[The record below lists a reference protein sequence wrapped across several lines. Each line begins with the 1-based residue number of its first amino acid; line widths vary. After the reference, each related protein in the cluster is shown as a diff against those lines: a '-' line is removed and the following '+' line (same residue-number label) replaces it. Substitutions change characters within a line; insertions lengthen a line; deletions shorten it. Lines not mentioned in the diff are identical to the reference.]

1 MTQTQPQSQPQ
12 AQPPDAAEAGN
23 GPPGS
28 QSATD
33 APASRPP
40 TPTYQQIEAFGYQ
53 RFTNREQSRLDFGAR
68 LLDLAE
74 DDGLPLMERAKFLAI
89 FSELLDEFY
98 QIRVAALEDQV
109 AAGVRTR
116 SVDGLRPGEQLT
128 MIRGRVE
135 DLVAREDRIFLD
147 LIVPALGA
155 AGIRLS
161 DWSSLDDHDRE
172 HLVEVFEREIYP
184 VLTPLAVDPG
194 HPFPYIS
201 NLSLNLVVEV
211 QDPANNDRRIAR
223 VKVPPAL
230 PRFVVMPDG
239 ERFVPLEQVI
249 AAHLDAL
256 FPGMTIGNHH
266 AFRVTRNADLA
277 LEEDEAD
284 DLLVAIEMELRRRR
298 FGKALR
304 LEVEDKMSDELVDF
318 LATELEVGRDGV
330 FRVAGPLDLSGLWGV
345 YALDRPDL
353 HVETWTPMTPP
364 RLASAAHDPNEFFAM
379 LRERDVLVHHP
390 YDSFATSVEAF
401 VAQAADDPAVL
412 GIKQTLYRT
421 GFDSPIVQALIQAAE
436 NGKQV
441 AAIVELKAR
450 FDEEANIGWARALEE
465 VGVHVVYGI
474 VGLKTHSKTALV
486 LRREDDG
493 VRPYCHVGTGNYN
506 SKTARIYEDLGLL
519 TSDPV
524 IGADVGALFNYL
536 TGFSKHADYREI
548 LVSPVTVR
556 KRIMAMIEE
565 QADAGPAGRIVMKVN
580 GLTDAAMID
589 ALYRASGA
597 GVQIDL
603 AVRGL
608 CRLRPG
614 IPELS
619 ENIRVRSIVGSFL
632 EHSRIY
638 RFGGAPVDA
647 AAGPGLPLKIFIG
660 SADLMGRNLDRR
672 IEVVVPVH
680 DSELQGRL
688 FEVLDLVFTD
698 DTNAWELGSDRRWRR
713 VPNTHG
719 ISSQDRLKD
728 LARERTRRQR
738 DSELRVAVGD
748 PGDARPPLSPSAD

>member
-1 MTQTQPQSQPQ
+1 MTQTQPQHQPP
-12 AQPPDAAEAGN
+12 AQPEPQVTDGPAPGAGEQRI
-23 GPPGS
+23 GEEVEH
-28 QSATD
+28 
-33 APASRPP
+33 P
-40 TPTYQQIEAFGYQ
+40 TPPTYQQIEAFGYQ

-74 DDGLPLMERAKFLAI
+74 DDGIPLLERAKFLAI

-128 MIRGRVE
+128 MIRSRVE
-135 DLVAREDRIFLD
+135 ELVRRQDHIFLD
-147 LIVPALGA
+147 EIVPGLAD
-155 AGIRLS
+155 AGVRFAG
-161 DWSSLDDHDRE
+161 WGSLDDDDRQ
-172 HLVEVFEREIYP
+172 HLVEVFQRQIYP

-211 QDPANNDRRIAR
+211 LDPSSGEGRIAR

-230 PRFVVMPDG
+230 PRFIVMPDG

-249 AAHLDAL
+249 SAHLDSL
-256 FPGMTIGNHH
+256 FPGMTIGHHH

-304 LEVEDKMSDELVDF
+304 LEIEADMGQELAEL
-318 LATELEVGRDGV
+318 LATELEVGSDGV
-330 FRVAGPLDLSGLWGV
+330 FRVGAPLDLSGLWGV

-353 HVETWTPMTPP
+353 HGESWTPMTPP
-364 RLASAAHDPNEFFAM
+364 RLAQVAHDPAEFFAM

-401 VAQAADDPAVL
+401 VAQAAEDPMVL

-421 GFDSPIVQALIQAAE
+421 GGDSPIVAALIRAAE

-486 LRREDDG
+486 LRREEDG
-493 VRPYCHVGTGNYN
+493 VRHYCHVGTGNYN
-506 SKTARIYEDLGLL
+506 SKTARIYEDIGLL
-519 TSDPV
+519 TSDRA
-524 IGADVGALFNYL
+524 IGADVGELFNYL
-536 TGFSKHADYREI
+536 TGFSRHADYQEI

-556 KRIMAMIEE
+556 KRILAMIEE
-565 QADAGPAGRIVMKVN
+565 QAEAGPSGRIVLKLN

-597 GVQIDL
+597 GVEIDL

-619 ENIRVRSIVGSFL
+619 ERIRVRSIVGSFL

-638 RFGGAPVDA
+638 RFGGAPADP

-680 DSELQGRL
+680 DPELQSRL
-688 FEVLDLVFTD
+688 FEVLDLVFAD
-698 DTNAWELGSDRRWRR
+698 ETNAWALGSDRRWRR
-713 VPNTHG
+713 VPNRHG
-719 ISSQDRLKD
+719 VSSQERLKE
-728 LARERTRRQR
+728 LARERARRR
-738 DSELRVAVGD
+738 LDTDVRLTESEEAT
-748 PGDARPPLSPSAD
+748 SPA

>member
-1 MTQTQPQSQPQ
+1 MRG
-12 AQPPDAAEAGN
+12 DAMVVDPTLET
-23 GPPGS
+23 PR
-28 QSATD
+28 
-33 APASRPP
+33 APRRTPERPP
-40 TPTYQQIEAFGYQ
+40 PPTYQQIEAFGVQ

-74 DDGLPLMERAKFLAI
+74 DDGVPLLERTKFLAI
-89 FSELLDEFY
+89 FSELLDEFF
-98 QIRVAALEDQV
+98 QVRVAALEDQV

-116 SVDGLRPGEQLT
+116 SVDGLRPGEQLK
-128 MIRGRVE
+128 MIRTRVE
-135 DLVAREDRIFLD
+135 EQVKRQDAIFLD
-147 LIVPALGA
+147 HIVPALAA
-155 AGIRLS
+155 AGVRLS
-161 DWSSLDDHDRE
+161 DWSTLDDDDRI
-172 HLVEVFEREIYP
+172 HMIDVFQREIFP

-211 QDPANNDRRIAR
+211 QDPSTGERRIAR
-223 VKVPPAL
+223 VKVPPVL

-249 AAHLDAL
+249 AAHLNTL
-256 FPGMTIGNHH
+256 FPGMTIGEHH

-298 FGKALR
+298 FGRALR
-304 LEVEDKMSDELVDF
+304 LEVGADMSDEVVDL
-318 LATELEVGRDGV
+318 LATELDVSSDGV
-330 FRVAGPLDLSGLWGV
+330 YRVRAPLDLGGLWGV

-353 HVETWTPMTPP
+353 HEDTWTPMTPP
-364 RLASAAHDPNEFFAM
+364 GLATAAHEPTEFFAM

-401 VAQAADDPAVL
+401 IAQAAEDPAVL

-421 GFDSPIVQALIQAAE
+421 SGDSPIVASLIRASE

-465 VGVHVVYGI
+465 AGVHVVYGI

-486 LRREDDG
+486 LRREEDG
-493 VRPYCHVGTGNYN
+493 VRHYCHVGTGNYN
-506 SKTARIYEDLGLL
+506 SKTARIYEDIGLL
-519 TSDPV
+519 TSAPD
-524 IGADVGALFNYL
+524 IGADVGELFNYL
-536 TGFSKHADYREI
+536 TGFSRHADYRQI

-556 KRIMAMIEE
+556 KRMMAMIEE
-565 QADAGPAGRIVMKVN
+565 QAEAGPQGRIVFKLN

-597 GVQIDL
+597 GVPIDL
-603 AVRGL
+603 AIRGL

-619 ENIRVRSIVGSFL
+619 ETIRVRSIVGSFL

-638 RFGGAPVDA
+638 RFGGAPVDP
-647 AAGPGLPLKIFIG
+647 AAGPGLPLKLYIG

-672 IEVVVPVH
+672 VEVLVPVR
-680 DSELQGRL
+680 EPEPQARL
-688 FEVLDLVFTD
+688 FEVLDLVFAD
-698 DTNAWELGSDRRWRR
+698 ETNSWELGSDRRWRR
-713 VPNTHG
+713 VENVHG
-719 ISSQDRLKD
+719 HNAQARLKE
-728 LARERTRRQR
+728 LAIARARRRRES
-738 DSELRVAVGD
+738 DLRVGE
-748 PGDARPPLSPSAD
+748 PGDDTSEG

>member
-1 MTQTQPQSQPQ
+1 MTQTQPQPQ
-12 AQPPDAAEAGN
+12 HPVEAASAVEAG
-23 GPPGS
+23 GETVPSDQGVLPAAPPS
-28 QSATD
+28 YA
-33 APASRPP
+33 
-40 TPTYQQIEAFGYQ
+40 QIEAFGYQ
-53 RFTNREQSRLDFGAR
+53 RFTNREQSRLDFADR

-74 DDGLPLMERAKFLAI
+74 DHGLPLLERAKFLAI
-89 FSELLDEFY
+89 FSELLDEFF

-128 MIRGRVE
+128 MIRSRVE
-135 DLVAREDRIFLD
+135 ELVRRQDHIFLD
-147 LIVPALGA
+147 LIVPALA
-155 AGIRLS
+155 EAGIRLS
-161 DWSSLDDHDRE
+161 DWSSLDDPDRE
-172 HLVEVFEREIYP
+172 HLVDVFAREIYP

-211 QDPANNDRRIAR
+211 QDPSDGERRIAR
-223 VKVPPAL
+223 VKVPPTL

-239 ERFVPLEQVI
+239 ERFVPLEQLI

-256 FPGMTIGNHH
+256 FPGMTIGHHH

-284 DLLVAIEMELRRRR
+284 DLLAAIEMELRRRR

-304 LEVEDKMSDELVDF
+304 LEVEADMGQDLVDL
-318 LATELEVGRDGV
+318 LAGELEIGPDGV
-330 FRVAGPLDLSGLWGV
+330 FRVGAPLDLSGLWGV

-353 HVETWTPMTPP
+353 HGETWTPMTPP
-364 RLASAAHDPNEFFAM
+364 RLATVAHDPGELFAL

-401 VAQAADDPAVL
+401 VAQAAEDPAVL

-421 GFDSPIVQALIQAAE
+421 GLDSPIVAALIQAAE

-465 VGVHVVYGI
+465 AGVHVVYGI

-486 LRREDDG
+486 LRREPDG

-506 SKTARIYEDLGLL
+506 SKTARIYEDIGLL
-519 TSDPV
+519 TSDPD
-524 IGADVGALFNYL
+524 IGADVGELFNYL
-536 TGFSKHADYREI
+536 TGFSRHVDYRQI

-556 KRIMAMIEE
+556 RRIMAMIEE
-565 QADAGPAGRIVMKVN
+565 QADAGPAGRIVMKLN

-589 ALYRASGA
+589 ALYRASCA
-597 GVQIDL
+597 GTQIDL

-638 RFGGAPVDA
+638 RFGGAPVDP
-647 AAGPGLPLKIFIG
+647 AAGPGLALKLFIG

-680 DSELQGRL
+680 DPELQARL
-688 FEVLDLVFTD
+688 FEVLDLVFAD
-698 DTNAWELGSDRRWRR
+698 DTNSWELGPDRHWRR
-713 VPNTHG
+713 VRCVHG
-719 ISSQDRLKD
+719 VSLQERLKE
-728 LARERTRRQR
+728 LARERARRR
-738 DSELRVAVGD
+738 LD
-748 PGDARPPLSPSAD
+748 PDLLVREAEPRESG

>member
-1 MTQTQPQSQPQ
+1 MAVDPSLMTP
-12 AQPPDAAEAGN
+12 
-23 GPPGS
+23 PPGPVERL
-28 QSATD
+28 SA
-33 APASRPP
+33 PS
-40 TPTYQQIEAFGYQ
+40 YQQIEAFGYQ

-74 DDGLPLMERAKFLAI
+74 DDGVPLLERTKFLAI

-98 QIRVAALEDQV
+98 QVRVAALEDQV

-116 SVDGLRPGEQLT
+116 SVDGLRPGEQLKL
-128 MIRGRVE
+128 IRAWVE
-135 DLVAREDRIFLD
+135 DLVKRQDAIFLGH
-147 LIVPALGA
+147 IVPALA
-155 AGIRLS
+155 DAGVRLS
-161 DWSSLDDHDRE
+161 DWSSLDDDDRA
-172 HLVEVFEREIYP
+172 HLVDVFGRQIYP

-211 QDPANNDRRIAR
+211 QDPSTGERRIAR
-223 VKVPPAL
+223 VKVPPVL

-249 AAHLDAL
+249 AAHLDSL
-256 FPGMTIGNHH
+256 FPGMTVGQHH

-298 FGKALR
+298 FGRALR
-304 LEVEDKMSDELVDF
+304 LEVGADMGDDVVEL
-318 LATELEVGRDGV
+318 LASELEVARDGV
-330 FRVAGPLDLSGLWGV
+330 FHVEAPLDLSGLWGV

-353 HVETWTPMTPP
+353 HGETWTPMTPP
-364 RLASAAHDPNEFFAM
+364 YLATAANEPTEFFAM

-401 VAQAADDPAVL
+401 VAQAAVDPAVL

-421 GFDSPIVQALIQAAE
+421 GGDSPIVASLIEAAH

-465 VGVHVVYGI
+465 AGVHVVYGI

-486 LRREDDG
+486 LRREEDG
-493 VRPYCHVGTGNYN
+493 VRHYCHVGTGNYN
-506 SKTARIYEDLGLL
+506 SKTARVYEDIGLL
-519 TSDPV
+519 TADPE
-524 IGADVGALFNYL
+524 IGADVGELFNYL
-536 TGFSKHADYREI
+536 TGFSRHADYRQI
-548 LVSPVTVR
+548 LVSPVTARR
-556 KRIMAMIEE
+556 KIMAAIEE
-565 QADAGPAGRIVMKVN
+565 QADAGPEGRIVLKLN
-580 GLTDAAMID
+580 GLTDATIID

-597 GVQIDL
+597 GVRIDL
-603 AVRGL
+603 AIRGL

-619 ENIRVRSIVGSFL
+619 ENIAVRSIVGSFL

-638 RFGGAPVDA
+638 RFGGAPADP
-647 AAGPGLPLKIFIG
+647 AAGPGLPMKIYIG
-660 SADLMGRNLDRR
+660 SADLMGRNALRFLGLLD
-672 IEVVVPVH
+672 
-680 DSELQGRL
+680 DDGRPR
-688 FEVLDLVFTD
+688 
-698 DTNAWELGSDRRWRR
+698 NGSAAA
-713 VPNTHG
+713 
-719 ISSQDRLKD
+719 RLR
-728 LARERTRRQR
+728 AFY
-738 DSELRVAVGD
+738 AGA
-748 PGDARPPLSPSAD
+748 ARPAWLPSG

>member
-1 MTQTQPQSQPQ
+1 MTADPSLLTPAPGTVER
-12 AQPPDAAEAGN
+12 PAA
-23 GPPGS
+23 
-28 QSATD
+28 
-33 APASRPP
+33 
-40 TPTYQQIEAFGYQ
+40 PTYQQIEAFGYQ

-68 LLDLAE
+68 LLELAE
-74 DDGLPLMERAKFLAI
+74 DDGLPLLERTKFLAI

-98 QIRVAALEDQV
+98 QVRVAALEDQV

-116 SVDGLRPGEQLT
+116 SVDGMRPGEQLK
-128 MIRGRVE
+128 MIRARVE
-135 DLVAREDRIFLD
+135 ELVKRQDGVFLEK
-147 LIVPALGA
+147 IVPALA
-155 AGIRLS
+155 DAGVRFS
-161 DWSSLDDHDRE
+161 DWSSLDDHDRS
-172 HLVEVFEREIYP
+172 HLVEVFNRQIFP

-211 QDPANNDRRIAR
+211 QDPMTNERRIAR
-223 VKVPPAL
+223 VKVPPVL

-256 FPGMTIGNHH
+256 FPGMTVGQHH

-298 FGKALR
+298 FGRALR
-304 LEVEDKMSDELVDF
+304 LEVAADMADDLVD
-318 LATELEVGRDGV
+318 LVASELEVGRDGV
-330 FRVAGPLDLSGLWGV
+330 FRVEAPLDLSGMWALYG
-345 YALDRPDL
+345 LDRPDL
-353 HVETWTPMTPP
+353 HGETWTPMTQSP
-364 RLASAAHDPNEFFAM
+364 LATASHEPTEFFAT

-401 VAQAADDPAVL
+401 VAQAAVDPAVL

-421 GFDSPIVQALIQAAE
+421 GGDSPIVASLIRASE

-465 VGVHVVYGI
+465 AGVHVVYGI

-486 LRREDDG
+486 LRREEDG
-493 VRPYCHVGTGNYN
+493 VRTYCHVGTGNYN

-519 TSDPV
+519 TADRE
-524 IGADVGALFNYL
+524 IGADVGELFNYL
-536 TGFSKHADYREI
+536 TGFSRHADYRQI
-548 LVSPVTVR
+548 LVSPITVR
-556 KRIMAMIEE
+556 KRIKGMIEE
-565 QADAGPAGRIVMKVN
+565 QAEAGPAGRIMLKLN
-580 GLTDAAMID
+580 GLTDADMID

-603 AVRGL
+603 AIRGL

-638 RFGGAPVDA
+638 RFGGAPADPE
-647 AAGPGLPLKIFIG
+647 AGPGLPLQIYIG

-672 IEVVVPVH
+672 VEVVVPVH
-680 DSELQGRL
+680 DPELQARL
-688 FEVLDLVFTD
+688 FEILDLVFAD
-698 DTNAWELGSDRRWRR
+698 ETNAWALGSDRRWRR
-713 VPNTHG
+713 VQNVHG
-719 ISSQDRLKD
+719 ISSQEELKK
-728 LARERTRRQR
+728 LARERARRR
-738 DSELRVAVGD
+738 RESELRVSD
-748 PGDARPPLSPSAD
+748 TEPGVAD

>member
-1 MTQTQPQSQPQ
+1 M
-12 AQPPDAAEAGN
+12 AGDAMVVDPTLETA
-23 GPPGS
+23 
-28 QSATD
+28 SAPRRT
-33 APASRPP
+33 PERPP
-40 TPTYQQIEAFGYQ
+40 PPTYQQIEAFGVQ

-74 DDGLPLMERAKFLAI
+74 DDGVPLLERTKFLAI
-89 FSELLDEFY
+89 FSELLDEFF
-98 QIRVAALEDQV
+98 QVRVAALEDQV

-116 SVDGLRPGEQLT
+116 SVDGLRPGEQLK
-128 MIRGRVE
+128 MIRTRVE
-135 DLVAREDRIFLD
+135 EQVKRQDAIFLD
-147 LIVPALGA
+147 HIVPALA
-155 AGIRLS
+155 DAGVRLS
-161 DWSSLDDHDRE
+161 DWSTLDDDDRI
-172 HLVEVFEREIYP
+172 HMIDVFQREIFP

-211 QDPANNDRRIAR
+211 QDPSTGERRIAR
-223 VKVPPAL
+223 VKVPPVL

-249 AAHLDAL
+249 AAHLNTL
-256 FPGMTIGNHH
+256 FPGMTVGEHH

-298 FGKALR
+298 FGRALR
-304 LEVEDKMSDELVDF
+304 LEVGADMSDEVVDL
-318 LATELEVGRDGV
+318 LATELDVSSDGV
-330 FRVAGPLDLSGLWGV
+330 YRVRAPLDLGGLWGV

-353 HVETWTPMTPP
+353 HEDTWTPMTPP
-364 RLASAAHDPNEFFAM
+364 GLATAAHEPTEFFAM

-401 VAQAADDPAVL
+401 IAQAAEDPAVL

-421 GFDSPIVQALIQAAE
+421 SGDSPIVASLIRAAE

-465 VGVHVVYGI
+465 AGVHVVYGI

-486 LRREDDG
+486 LRREEDG
-493 VRPYCHVGTGNYN
+493 VRHYCHVGTGNYN
-506 SKTARIYEDLGLL
+506 SKTARIYEDIGLL
-519 TSDPV
+519 TAAED
-524 IGADVGALFNYL
+524 IGADVGELFNYL
-536 TGFSKHADYREI
+536 TGFSRHADYRQI

-565 QADAGPAGRIVMKVN
+565 QAEAGPQGRIVFKLN

-597 GVQIDL
+597 GVPIDL
-603 AVRGL
+603 AIRGL

-619 ENIRVRSIVGSFL
+619 ETIRVRSIVGSFL

-638 RFGGAPVDA
+638 RFGGAPVDP
-647 AAGPGLPLKIFIG
+647 AAGPGLPLKLYIG

-672 IEVVVPVH
+672 VEVLVPVREP
-680 DSELQGRL
+680 ELQARL
-688 FEVLDLVFTD
+688 FEVLDLVFAD
-698 DTNAWELGSDRRWRR
+698 ETNSWELGSDRRWRR
-713 VPNTHG
+713 VENVHG
-719 ISSQDRLKD
+719 NNAQARLKE
-728 LARERTRRQR
+728 LAIARARRRRES
-738 DSELRVAVGD
+738 DLRV
-748 PGDARPPLSPSAD
+748 REPSDEVSEG